1 MLTTYLLGLGSAV
14 CFGVAAV
21 IQQRVAFHAPPE
33 DVLRLRL
40 LLWLVRRPM
49 WDLGVLLSA
58 VGTFA
63 SAAALARSTVAFVAP
78 LQVCQLLFALPLAAF
93 WARRRVPRRDWLA
106 AMATAIG
113 LATFLLAGD
122 PHQGE
127 VEAATTLGW
136 ILTGGSI
143 GGLAAWSVLGT
154 RRLDPARRATLLAGG
169 AGLLSAL
176 QGALIGSVGRLA
188 ETSGI
193 GAVPTSWQTYAV
205 VVVALSS
212 GLLLQS
218 AYEMAPLPASLPA
231 AVSLEPLGGVA
242 IGVFLL
248 GGMLRLNPLAIT
260 GEIAG
265 LAIMI
270 LGVRALAASPLV
282 TGQLSRLRART
293 SQGQL
298 SRLED
303 LLHRDLELLRDDLI
317 RGRRA
322 STDRAQ
328 RRQCR
333 RLHNDLDRIHC
344 ELARLVDDRDHL
356 DSRIQTM
363 RAGGQ
368 SDGRRTTAEAG
379 VPGTTPAGDLPAGE
393 TVPNGSVP
401 GGIGPG
407 GIGPGGIGPGGSA
420 RSAEPSTLGTSL
432 RRLAARVR
440 LRTALA
446 APPVEPVPSPRD
458 TTPAPGSRTA
468 AAASTG
474 IAGHSEATTRMTSG
488 DRNGSVEP
496 HGRTEPQGSADPHG
510 SAHGT
515 GPGAANGKG
524 GRGRRSGAGR
534 PSARVPRGTAPRPV
548 RTSRGATPP
557 AAPHPHRAQPVTPGS
572 SAAPPRTGRVPAHA
586 GRAEAAQPG
595 SPPRPQRTSTGAS
608 APGPATSRPPQAN
621 GPADGRP
628 DASPDV
634 VSDHDLAASQ
644 RALDARADA
653 LLSQAE
659 ELSVKA
665 ETVLRSLAGRPP
677 VAP

>member
-106 AMATAIG
+106 AMATALG

-176 QGALIGSVGRLA
+176 QGALIGSVGRLV

-248 GGMLRLNPLAIT
+248 GGMLRLSPLAIA

-328 RRQCR
+328 RRQYR

-363 RAGGQ
+363 RAGEQ
-368 SDGRRTTAEAG
+368 SDSRCTTAGTG
-379 VPGTTPAGDLPAGE
+379 VPGTTSAGDMSAGDASAGE

-401 GGIGPG
+401 GGN
-407 GIGPGGIGPGGSA
+407 GPGGIGPGGSA
-420 RSAEPSTLGTSL
+420 RSAEPNTLGTSL

-440 LRTALA
+440 LRTTLA
-446 APPVEPVPSPRD
+446 APPVEPVPPPRD
-458 TTPAPGSRTA
+458 TTPAPGGRTA
-468 AAASTG
+468 ATASTG
-474 IAGHSEATTRMTSG
+474 IAERSEATTRMTSG
-488 DRNGSVEP
+488 DPNGS
-496 HGRTEPQGSADPHG
+496 AAPHG

-524 GRGRRSGAGR
+524 GRGRRSGTGR
-534 PSARVPRGTAPRPV
+534 PSTRVPRGTAPRPV

-557 AAPHPHRAQPVTPGS
+557 AAPHPHRAQPVAPGS
-572 SAAPPRTGRVPAHA
+572 SAVPPRAGRVPARA

-595 SPPRPQRTSTGAS
+595 SPPRPQRASTGAS
-608 APGPATSRPPQAN
+608 AHGPAASRPPRAN

-659 ELSVKA
+659 ELSAKA

-677 VAP
+677 AAP

>member
-106 AMATAIG
+106 AMATALG

-176 QGALIGSVGRLA
+176 QGALIGSVGRLV

-248 GGMLRLNPLAIT
+248 GGMLRLNPLAIA

-363 RAGGQ
+363 RAGGR
-368 SDGRRTTAEAG
+368 SDGHCTTAVAG
-379 VPGTTPAGDLPAGE
+379 VPGTTPAEDAPAGE

-401 GGIGPG
+401 NGSVPG
-407 GIGPGGIGPGGSA
+407 GLEPGGLEPGSSA
-420 RSAEPSTLGTSL
+420 RSAEPGTLGTSL
-432 RRLAARVR
+432 RRLSARVR

-446 APPVEPVPSPRD
+446 APPVEPTPSPRD
-458 TTPAPGSRTA
+458 TTPAPGGRTA
-468 AAASTG
+468 AIASTG
-474 IAGHSEATTRMTSG
+474 VAEPSEATTGMR
-488 DRNGSVEP
+488 
-496 HGRTEPQGSADPHG
+496 
-510 SAHGT
+510 
-515 GPGAANGKG
+515 

-548 RTSRGATPP
+548 RTPGGATPP

-572 SAAPPRTGRVPAHA
+572 SAAPPRAGRVSARA
-586 GRAEAAQPG
+586 GRAEPAQPG
-595 SPPRPQRTSTGAS
+595 SPPRPQRTPTGAS
-608 APGPATSRPPQAN
+608 APGPAASPPPPAN
-621 GPADGRP
+621 GPAAGRP

-677 VAP
+677 AAP